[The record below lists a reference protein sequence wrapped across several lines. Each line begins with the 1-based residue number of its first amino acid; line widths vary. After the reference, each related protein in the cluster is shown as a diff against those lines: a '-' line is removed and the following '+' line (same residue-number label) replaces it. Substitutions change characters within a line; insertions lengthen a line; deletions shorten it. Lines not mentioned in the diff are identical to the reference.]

1 MSNKLYDLLKDI
13 LMLGLPGVAALYSAL
28 AGFWNF
34 PASEAVVGTIGAI
47 GVFLGVILKIA
58 KHYYDIKEEECD
70 G

>member
-1 MSNKLYDLLKDI
+1 MSNKMYDLLKDI
-13 LMLGLPGVAALYSAL
+13 LMLGLPGVSALYSAL

-47 GVFLGVILKIA
+47 SVFLGVILKIS
-58 KHYYDIKEEECD
+58 KHYYDIREEECD